1 MQNIIPDIIPV
12 IATLLGGVLAL
23 AGVWITQKATRSNRV
38 WELRKENY
46 TIILKR
52 LKEASERAAI
62 VDDGYNSGEYG
73 LGPHDYFNS
82 PDRTEQEKAAY
93 NTWKSCRETF
103 DANCFILLRQVPC
116 SFRTVVEVTAHGIR
130 FLLPT

>member
-1 MQNIIPDIIPV
+1 MQNIIPDISPV

-52 LKEASERAAI
+52 LKEASEHAAI
-62 VDDGYNSGEYG
+62 VDDGYNSREYG
-73 LGPHDYFNS
+73 LAPTTTSTPLIEPNRRKL
-82 PDRTEQEKAAY
+82 RTTLGKAAV
-93 NTWKSCRETF
+93 KHSMRIVLSCPTSS
-103 DANCFILLRQVPC
+103 LLVSNSC
-116 SFRTVVEVTAHGIR
+116 
-130 FLLPT
+130 